1 MSEESK
7 KDRTRMT
14 KLWVRVVHIYLS
26 LYAFVVILFFG
37 ATGLMMNHPDWFA
50 QDEPQFSEIEANVPI
65 ELCRQ
70 PDRLAI
76 VEHFRKSYQLKGEV
90 TDFQVEDTEF
100 NIVFQHTISGAHV
113 FVDPQTG
120 EARIEKEAREFTGV
134 MATIHTGEHTG
145 TFGKRIIDVSAVLL
159 IISALS
165 GIILWTSLSIRRR
178 TGLIWLASGA
188 LLIVIILI
196 RLVG

>member
-1 MSEESK
+1 MSEKPK

-26 LYAFVVILFFG
+26 LYAFVLLLFFG
-37 ATGLMMNHPDWFA
+37 ATGLMMNHPDWFG
-50 QDEPQFSEIEANVPI
+50 QDEPQFSEIEAKVPI

-100 NIVFQHTISGAHV
+100 HIVFQHTVSGAQV
-113 FVDPQTG
+113 FVDAQTG
-120 EARIEKEAREFTGV
+120 EARIEKEAREFAGI

-145 TFGKRIIDVSAVLL
+145 YFGKRVIDVAAVLL

-188 LLIVIILI
+188 LLIVIILV

>member
-50 QDEPQFSEIEANVPI
+50 QDEPQFSEIEASVPI
-65 ELCRQ
+65 EICRQ
-70 PDRLAI
+70 PDRLAV

-90 TDFQVEDTEF
+90 TDFQVEDTGF
-100 NIVFQHTISGAHV
+100 NIVFQHTVSGAHV
-113 FVDPQTG
+113 FVDSQTG

-145 TFGKRIIDVSAVLL
+145 TFGKRVIDVAAVLL

-188 LLIVIILI
+188 LLIVIILV